1 MLKFQNKIVILP
13 KKDTKNIKGKDMRL
27 ILATSNAD
35 KIREIKEIYVP
46 LMQDFALK
54 ILAWSEL
61 LEPFEIEENGTSF
74 QENALLKSRAVFNA
88 LKAQGI
94 LEKRDIILSDDSG
107 ICVDLLGGAPG
118 IHSAR
123 YSGGG
128 AVENLEKLRG
138 EVERLGGTS
147 KAHYCACIG
156 ISSAQG
162 DFSAHGFMYG
172 KVIAQKRGGNGFGYD
187 PIFIPSGFTQ
197 TLAELSGEEK
207 NAISHRKIAL
217 ETAHYILEAL
227 FKSF

>member
-1 MLKFQNKIVILP
+1 
-13 KKDTKNIKGKDMRL
+13 MRL

-35 KIREIKEIYVP
+35 KIREIKEIYAD

-94 LEKRDIILSDDSG
+94 LEKRDIVLSDDSG

-128 AVENLEKLRG
+128 AEENLEKLRG
-138 EVERLGGTS
+138 EIERCGGIS

-162 DFSAHGFMYG
+162 DYSAHGFMYG
-172 KVIAQKRGGNGFGYD
+172 KVIAQKRGNNGFGYD
-187 PIFIPSGFTQ
+187 PIFIPNGFTK
-197 TLAELSGEEK
+197 TLAELSSEEK

-217 ETAHYILEAL
+217 ENARYILEAL

>member
-1 MLKFQNKIVILP
+1 
-13 KKDTKNIKGKDMRL
+13 MRL

-35 KIREIKEIYVP
+35 KIREIKEIYAD
-46 LMQDFALK
+46 LMQNFGLR
-54 ILAWSEL
+54 ILAWSEMT
-61 LEPFEIEENGTSF
+61 EPFEIEENGSSF
-74 QENALLKSRAVFNA
+74 QENALIKSRAVFRA
-88 LKAQGI
+88 LDSKGI
-94 LEKRDIILSDDSG
+94 LEERDIILSDDSG

-128 AVENLEKLRG
+128 AEENLEKLRG
-138 EVERLGGTS
+138 EIERRGGIS

-162 DFSAHGFMYG
+162 DYSAHGFMYG
-172 KVIAQKRGGNGFGYD
+172 KVIAQKRGNNGFGYD
-187 PIFIPSGFTQ
+187 PIFIPNGFTK
-197 TLAELSGEEK
+197 TLAELSSEGK

-217 ETAHYILEAL
+217 ENARYILEAL